1 MKEKRKSGPECAP
14 SPGCCRIESIVTVD
28 ERGQMVLP
36 KDIRVK
42 AGIEAGDRLAVI
54 APEHEGRICCIML
67 IKADEFAA
75 RARELLGPL
84 IEDMAATEKV

>member
-1 MKEKRKSGPECAP
+1 MKAKGRCDPIPAG
-14 SPGCCRIESIVTVD
+14 GCCRIESVVTVD

-36 KDIRVK
+36 KEVRVK
-42 AGIEAGDRLAVI
+42 AGIKAGNRLAVI
-54 APEHEGRICCIML
+54 APEQEGRTCCIML

-84 IEDMAATEKV
+84 LSDIVK

>member
-1 MKEKRKSGPECAP
+1 MKEKQKSGPACSR
-14 SPGCCRIESIVTVD
+14 SPGCCRIESVVTVD

-36 KDIRVK
+36 KEVRVK

-54 APEHEGRICCIML
+54 APDHEGRTCCIML
-67 IKADEFAA
+67 IKADEFSA

-84 IEDMAATEKV
+84 LSDIIK

>member
-1 MKEKRKSGPECAP
+1 MKDKQKAGLSCAP
-14 SPGCCRIESIVTVD
+14 GAGCCRIESVVTVD

-36 KDIRVK
+36 KEVRVR

-54 APEHEGRICCIML
+54 APEHDGRTCCIML

-84 IEDMAATEKV
+84 LSDIVK